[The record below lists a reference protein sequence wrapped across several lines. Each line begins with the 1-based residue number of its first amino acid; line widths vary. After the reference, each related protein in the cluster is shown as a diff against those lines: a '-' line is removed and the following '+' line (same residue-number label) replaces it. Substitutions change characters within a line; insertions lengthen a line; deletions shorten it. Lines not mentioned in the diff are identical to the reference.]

1 MTANHHDQRTMAEL
15 GFLRVIFPSTFLL
28 FYIQSETDS
37 EHNDAASSIS
47 EERYPAFETLY
58 ENIYLGSK

>member
-1 MTANHHDQRTMAEL
+1 MPEL

-28 FYIQSETDS
+28 FYVQSETDS
-37 EHNDAASSIS
+37 EHNDDASSMS